1 MDRLLTVKAYWRM
14 SGSMSELFEDV
25 CLLAGKADTPMAL
38 VIASA
43 LMEKK
48 CIVIYRY
55 LFVENQSELYLY

>member
-25 CLLAGKADTPMAL
+25 CLLAGKAETPMAL

-48 CIVIYRY
+48 CIVIY
-55 LFVENQSELYLY
+55 